1 MNTPSKKASQSDA
14 YQNSSFLVPN
24 SSLSK
29 EGLSLFGYGLTTK
42 AIAKKLG
49 GGCTF
54 FDDNCKEPYTDD
66 MGNRILP
73 SHLFDPDASEL
84 EITTPSLKPD
94 HPLIKSAKHLLSEYD
109 FFLGSREQIVDN
121 KGHGAGSNSTEA
133 SQSDAYRHS
142 YLLPPTSYL
151 SKPFT
156 VWISGTNGKT
166 TTTQMLTH
174 LLEKRGAVSG
184 GNIGTPLA
192 ELDPDANIWVLET
205 SSFTLH
211 HTRYASPNIYL
222 LLPITPDHLDWHGT
236 PEAYE
241 ADKLRPLTTMREGE
255 LALVPKGLNLPK
267 SDAFVVEYDSNDFL
281 CDYFGLDTSKL
292 NYRGAFLQ
300 DALLSLA
307 ITKVLFDET
316 DYDLLN
322 HFKRDAHRQE
332 EFTDVKGRL
341 WVNDSKATNLDA
353 AIQAVKGYADRHIHL
368 IVGGDDKGV
377 DLTPLFEL
385 IAPMELTLYSIGAN
399 SQKIKTLA
407 QKFGINLKEAGTL
420 ESAVA
425 MIDKVLDEK
434 SVALLSPAAAS
445 FDQFN
450 SYKHRG
456 ETFVNLVKAL

>member
-1 MNTPSKKASQSDA
+1 MKTKTEASQSDTN
-14 YQNSSFLVPN
+14 QHSSPFSLH
-24 SSLSK
+24 SSLEK
-29 EGLSLFGYGLTTK
+29 QGFSLFGYGLTTK

-54 FDDNCKEPYTDD
+54 FDDNCKEPYTDE
-66 MGNRILP
+66 MGNQILP
-73 SHLFDPDASEL
+73 SHLFDPEASQL
-84 EITTPSLKPD
+84 EVTTPSLPPK
-94 HPLIKSAKHLLSEYD
+94 HPLIQSAKNLLSEYD
-109 FFLGSREQIVDN
+109 YFLSEQSKIEVLQ
-121 KGHGAGSNSTEA
+121 SNA
-133 SQSDAYRHS
+133 NQHS
-142 YLLPPTSYL
+142 SL

-174 LLEKRGAVSG
+174 LLEHKGAVSG

-192 ELDPDANIWVLET
+192 ELDEEAPIWVLET

-211 HTRYASPNIYL
+211 HTKTASPGIYL

-241 ADKLRPLTTMREGE
+241 ADKLRPLLTMREGE

-267 SDAFVVEYDSNDFL
+267 TDAFVVEYDSNDFL
-281 CDYFGLDTSKL
+281 CDYFGLDASRL
-292 NYRGAFLQ
+292 NYKGAFLQ

-322 HFKRDAHRQE
+322 TFKRDAHRQE
-332 EFTDVKGRL
+332 EFFDSKGRL

-353 AIQAVKGYADRHIHL
+353 AVQAVKTYSDRHIHL

-377 DLTPLFEL
+377 DMTPLFEVL
-385 IAPMELTLYSIGAN
+385 KPLLLTLYSIGSN
-399 SQKIKTLA
+399 SQKIKGLCEM
-407 QKFGINLKEAGTL
+407 FGIELKEAGTL
-420 ESAVA
+420 EKAVA
-425 MIDKVLDEK
+425 MIDAAHTKE

-445 FDQFN
+445 FDQFK

-456 ETFVNLVKAL
+456 ETFVALVNDL